1 MSLNIKEAMKKYF
14 DALETLYQEKTRDLS
29 YIPYDSEIPDT
40 IYVGE
45 TTQDSWI
52 QWKAMEKNTVTSL
65 TQLELQ

>member
-1 MSLNIKEAMKKYF
+1 MNLNIKEAMKKYF
-14 DALETLYQEKTRDLS
+14 DALETLYQEKTGDLP
-29 YIPYDSEIPDT
+29 IPYDSEIPDT
-40 IYVGE
+40 IYVGV